1 MEKAINLKGNYLEE
15 LKKLDDPK
23 NVAYLNNLIKEQG
36 QNSQDYHYSAKDQ
49 AILRTGLASLKD
61 ADCWGSWVGLLTSAV
76 VFGTAVAKFPLKI
89 GFKPHSGRRILMAAA
104 IFSGSIPYYLL
115 TDSEYSKYNGT
126 AAKVNLR
133 ISQELSQMMD
143 LK

>member
-1 MEKAINLKGNYLEE
+1 MEKAINLRGNYLEE
-15 LKKLDDPK
+15 LKKLEDPK
-23 NVAYLNNLIKEQG
+23 NVAHLNSLISEQG
-36 QNSQDYHYSAKDQ
+36 KSSQDYHYSAKDQ
-49 AILRTGLASLKD
+49 AILRTGLADLKD
-61 ADCWGSWVGLLTSAV
+61 ADCRGSWVGLLTSAV
-76 VFGTAVAKFPLKI
+76 VFGAVLKKFPLKL
-89 GFKPHSGRRILMAAA
+89 GYKPNPARRLIIAAS

-126 AAKVNLR
+126 AAKINLR